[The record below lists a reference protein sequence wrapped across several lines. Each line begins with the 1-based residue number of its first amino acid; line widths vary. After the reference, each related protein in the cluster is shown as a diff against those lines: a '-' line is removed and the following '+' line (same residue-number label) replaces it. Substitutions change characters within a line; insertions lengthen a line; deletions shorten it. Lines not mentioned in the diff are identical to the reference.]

1 MNNNALNAMFEEE
14 EENNKFEE
22 WGRNSLSFFDDLSE
36 DERKQLKS
44 DYKNANTCKEI
55 YSNTMSMAIRGRS
68 GIDYSTDVE
77 KAGEQMVMTSNRL
90 DETLSTLSE
99 KHGNIRSR

>member
-1 MNNNALNAMFEEE
+1 MKNGEEIHFPFLTIYQ
-14 EENNKFEE
+14 KM
-22 WGRNSLSFFDDLSE
+22 
-36 DERKQLKS
+36 
-44 DYKNANTCKEI
+44 NANTCKEI
-55 YSNTMSMAIRGRS
+55 YSNTMSMAISGRS

>member
-36 DERKQLKS
+36 DE
-44 DYKNANTCKEI
+44 C
-55 YSNTMSMAIRGRS
+55 
-68 GIDYSTDVE
+68 
-77 KAGEQMVMTSNRL
+77 
-90 DETLSTLSE
+90 
-99 KHGNIRSR
+99 